1 MHPTIVS
8 NYPSADTFEE
18 IQFFNGKNYYKGLD
32 WYMNF
37 FPVPKN
43 SSPSYMFEKSAT
55 YFDGELVPMRA
66 HALLPAAKLVT
77 ILISPIKRA
86 YSWYHHIRAH
96 KSSIA
101 LNYSFYDVITASEK
115 APKPLRELRNRCLN
129 PGAYAQH
136 LERWFSHYSPQQ
148 VWITNAIYSILN
160 SVSISIYS

>member
-8 NYPSADTFEE
+8 NYPSPETFEE

-43 SSPSYMFEKSAT
+43 SSPSYLFEKSAT

-66 HALLPAAKLVT
+66 HALLPTAKLVA
-77 ILISPIKRA
+77 ILVSPIKRA
-86 YSWYHHIRAH
+86 YSWYHHTRAH

-101 LNYSFYDVITASEK
+101 LNFSFYDVITANEK
-115 APKPLRELRNRCLN
+115 SPKLLRELRNRCLN
-129 PGAYAQH
+129 PGTYAQH
-136 LERWFSHYSPQQ
+136 LERWLSYYSPQQ
-148 VWITNAIYSILN
+148 VFHELYN
-160 SVSISIYS
+160 